1 MAWTCGCAPPM
12 RCCNAAGSTT
22 PRRPLAPG
30 GPLLTFACGR
40 FRAGFAHRG
49 RRCPRGAHAVAVGA
63 VRRLHCDARARV
75 VPQNS
80 LRDLRSLR
88 SNSRGK
94 SDHEARSRAP
104 TLALR
109 FSSPQKSPP
118 AGSACREVHRWFVSS
133 RRPPLVQQRH
143 ARAGGGAPLR
153 CREAQGSW
161 PRAQRASSSD
171 SSTLSERSDRRER
184 SEFGDGAARPSIA
197 GESARSADRRGEA
210 PQPAR
215 ACLCRATQDPHSR
228 RRKSA
233 KGRERPA
240 PV

>member
-1 MAWTCGCAPPM
+1 MEHKLRLGSRVAAP
-12 RCCNAAGSTT
+12 
-22 PRRPLAPG
+22 
-30 GPLLTFACGR
+30 GPLLTFACGCD
-40 FRAGFAHRG
+40 RAWFAHRG
-49 RRCPRGAHAVAVGA
+49 RRCPRGAHAVAVGLA
-63 VRRLHCDARARV
+63 GRLHCDARARV

-80 LRDLRSLR
+80 LRSLRSLR

-94 SDHEARSRAP
+94 SVDEARSRAP

-118 AGSACREVHRWFVSS
+118 TGSACREVHRWFVSS
-133 RRPPLVQQRH
+133 RMPPLVQQRH
-143 ARAGGGAPLR
+143 ARAGEGAPLR

-171 SSTLSERSDRRER
+171 SSTLSERSDRRSR
-184 SEFGDGAARPSIA
+184 SEFGDGAMRPSIA

-215 ACLCRATQDPHSR
+215 ACLCRAHLAPLSSR
-228 RRKSA
+228 RKAA
-233 KGRERPA
+233 KGRDPPTARATSCVLESD
-240 PV
+240 